1 MSEAAGAPGG
11 RLRGA
16 LMVLLAA
23 CLWATIGIFGR
34 EAYQHGAQP
43 LEAASARAALAFL
56 GLGLMNAWRPRRLA
70 IPLSDLPFFAL
81 FGTVSIALFYWL
93 YFAALERVPVG
104 VAAALLYTAPV
115 WAVLLAR
122 ALFGESLT
130 AWKLG
135 ALAAAVAGVVLVSGA
150 AGAAP
155 AAPGGA
161 AAGTRSAGV
170 LLGLGA
176 GLTYALFT
184 LFGKR
189 SGARHDAVRT
199 VFWAM
204 GFGAL
209 VLGLLVPPWRVLVE
223 HPGAI
228 PWILALSLVSTL
240 GANLLYMAALRH
252 VEAGVAAVLA
262 TIEPVVAG
270 VLAWLWLGEALGAGQ
285 VAGLVLVVSAAG
297 VLMSRRARGPAAA

>member
-1 MSEAAGAPGG
+1 
-11 RLRGA
+11 
-16 LMVLLAA
+16 MVLLAA

-34 EAYQHGAQP
+34 EAYQQGAQP
-43 LEAASARAALAFL
+43 LEAASARAALAFV
-56 GLGLMNAWRPRRLA
+56 GLGLLNAWRPRRLA
-70 IPLSDLPFFAL
+70 VPLSELPFFAL
-81 FGTVSIALFYWL
+81 FGAVGIALFYWL
-93 YFAALERVPVG
+93 YFAALERVSVG

-115 WAVLLAR
+115 FAVLLAR
-122 ALFGESLT
+122 ALFGESLGPR
-130 AWKLG
+130 KLA
-135 ALAAAVAGVVLVSGA
+135 ALATAVAGVVLVSGA
-150 AGAAP
+150 LGSPSSPTGTAGD
-155 AAPGGA
+155 GR
-161 AAGTRSAGV
+161 T
-170 LLGLGA
+170 LGLLF
-176 GLTYALFT
+176 GLGSGLAYALFT
-184 LFGKR
+184 LFGRR

-209 VLGLLVPPWRVLVE
+209 VLGLLVPPWRVLIE

-270 VLAWLWLGEALGAGQ
+270 VLAWLWLGEGLGVGQ
-285 VAGLVLVVSAAG
+285 VAGLVLVVAAAG
-297 VLMSRRARGPAAA
+297 ALMGRRARGDSSRGRVLDDS